1 MKKIVFL
8 LITFLFLCLL
18 SGCWSYSELNE
29 RTIVAGAAIDR
40 LESGEILLTAETIDF
55 TGGES
60 PGAESAIL
68 TGKGRSIAEAVY
80 DIMNQS
86 GKELYWYHAT
96 LLILDNKYAKEGIQ
110 ELLDFLVNQL
120 EMRLTLTLAVS
131 RLETAAEVLQLDA
144 HGSNIKSF
152 AITSIIQEQSR
163 FGKTVHS
170 NAYQV
175 INRAMEPGVEF
186 ALAQIMGDVTE
197 KNLSVDVAGCAL
209 FRGDQL
215 VGWLDDKETIMM
227 KLLLNSMEETEIEF
241 LVDESHISVKTDAWK
256 VQVHPEIE
264 GDGAT
269 MRIAAEAM
277 YEVLMLDGNQN
288 MNDPDTVAQLDTAL
302 GAYVKECALDLIKR
316 LQGLSCDALGW
327 GNMIWQKDP
336 AAYREFLSWTDVFQT
351 IPVELTVT
359 LQNRSSSSGMRVS
372 LS

>member
-131 RLETAAEVLQLDA
+131 RLETAA
-144 HGSNIKSF
+144 
-152 AITSIIQEQSR
+152 
-163 FGKTVHS
+163 
-170 NAYQV
+170 
-175 INRAMEPGVEF
+175 
-186 ALAQIMGDVTE
+186 
-197 KNLSVDVAGCAL
+197 
-209 FRGDQL
+209 
-215 VGWLDDKETIMM
+215 
-227 KLLLNSMEETEIEF
+227 
-241 LVDESHISVKTDAWK
+241 
-256 VQVHPEIE
+256 
-264 GDGAT
+264 
-269 MRIAAEAM
+269 
-277 YEVLMLDGNQN
+277 
-288 MNDPDTVAQLDTAL
+288 
-302 GAYVKECALDLIKR
+302 
-316 LQGLSCDALGW
+316 
-327 GNMIWQKDP
+327 
-336 AAYREFLSWTDVFQT
+336 
-351 IPVELTVT
+351 
-359 LQNRSSSSGMRVS
+359 
-372 LS
+372 